1 MTKLFDIVLRHEEG
15 ESKFI
20 NCSVENAIGIIQ
32 QDLYMRGICIQLTD
46 QMFWDIVFNRVKD
59 ELFELVNECKI
70 VVRKSYRYC

>member
-32 QDLYMRGICIQLTD
+32 QDLYMRGICVQVTVP
-46 QMFWDIVFNRVKD
+46 MFWDIVFNRLD
-59 ELFELVNECKI
+59 NELFELVNDCEI
-70 VVRKSYRYC
+70 VVKKSNKYC